1 MKYFANERKD
11 AAARAAAAAFPLHW
25 SAAAG
30 RLVLAAALALAWW
43 QDMQPYLGSA
53 SPARLLLILSL
64 LLIPVSAYFFV
75 LTRRFT
81 GTVLA
86 GRGETAQELAALLL
100 SAAALVPSMHI
111 FGLPVLLVLHVVI
124 IGLLMEILYG
134 VTARLGRRRPR
145 WWRILYRSSVIP
157 LAGAALLTGYGFWNM
172 KSPVSAEY
180 TVASEKALPPG
191 GYKAVLFTDLHYG
204 NALHSAELRQDAAA
218 IAAEAPDLVLLG
230 GDIVDERT
238 SERDMKEAFRILG
251 SIPARYGVYYVYGNH
266 DKALYTAQPA
276 FTPEELAQA
285 IEDAGI
291 TILEDQTVTAAPGLT
306 VTGRQD
312 RSDPMRTGVPRVSSE
327 ALAEGLDPAAFHIL
341 LDHQPRYFEENAA
354 AGYDLM
360 LSGHTHAG
368 QIWPAG
374 LLIGA
379 LDAGTIVYGHEVRDG
394 MDVIVSSGISGWGYP
409 LRTEGQSE
417 YVTIH
422 ITGKGEGT

>member
-30 RLVLAAALALAWW
+30 QLVLAAALAFAWW

-100 SAAALVPSMHI
+100 SAVLVPSMHV

-145 WWRILYRSSVIP
+145 WWRLLYRSSVIP

-285 IEDAGI
+285 IENAGI
-291 TILEDQTVTAAPGLT
+291 TILEDRTVTAAPGLT

-312 RSDPMRTGVPRVSSE
+312 RSDPMRTGVPRASSE